1 MGNFLVIVPTSPDG
15 MRRFDAGV
23 DAARRLKQQIPRDT
37 VTTPWARAAA
47 FPRQNGSGGRIVCD
61 PQTGSW
67 LLASGT
73 WFHSANPGLGDES
86 VLLKRYREAGAQQ
99 LAAELEGFF
108 VLVVADGRS
117 REVNVITDVAGSCH
131 CFIRN
136 FTDAVAISGSSLLL
150 AGLGDFSL
158 DVTACQEYLR
168 TGIIYQDRTLF
179 KEVRK
184 LGPAR
189 IFRFA
194 NGELKG
200 EEQYW
205 NARQLEP
212 DSLAGEAAVEQLWN
226 ALNGA
231 ASAVAKRFGHPVCDL
246 TGGYDSRAM
255 LAAFLPTS
263 ARLGTTVS
271 GRDEDADVIVSR
283 TIAQA
288 YNLPHQQFLPTAP
301 AFEKVA
307 QAAELT
313 DAEYDPVDYA
323 RTMQVHQA
331 LAKQFDISING
342 SYGEIARGYWWE
354 LLVPNTGK
362 RGKLDSR
369 KLAQARYGAS
379 DAVGLLFPPDQRLD
393 IVSHFARVVDESNAG
408 LYATPNTFQMD
419 HAYLTMRMQRW
430 QGRIASS
437 TNQVW
442 PCLSPFMFRPVLGA
456 MMEARPELRK
466 RSLMIRQMLA
476 RYQPKLANFPL
487 EHGYP
492 AVPANLKNLPRFL
505 PLLHY
510 YAERVKSRLGMRAK
524 PSASI
529 RPARLELWQVPEV
542 VELLR
547 PEKMK
552 TSGLLDASALRD
564 FLLRSREE
572 NFAHGAEWQRL
583 LGLEYI
589 LSRLSS

>member
-1 MGNFLVIVPTSPDG
+1 MGNFLVIVPTTPDG
-15 MRRFDAGV
+15 MRQFQAGI
-23 DAARRLKQQIPRDT
+23 DAARKLKQQTPRDT
-37 VTTPWARAAA
+37 VTVPWAGAAA

-73 WFHSANPGLGDES
+73 WFHAANPGSGDES
-86 VLLKRYREAGAQQ
+86 VVLKRYLEAGPGQ

-108 VLVVADGRS
+108 AIVIGDGRS

-131 CFIRN
+131 CFVRE
-136 FTDAVAISGSSLLL
+136 FPDAIAISGSSLLL
-150 AGLGDFSL
+150 AALADSSL
-158 DVTACQEYLR
+158 DPTACQEYLR

-189 IFRFA
+189 ILRFV
-194 NGELKG
+194 NGKRKS
-200 EEQYW
+200 EEPYW
-205 NARQLEP
+205 TAKNLQPNAL
-212 DSLAGEAAVEQLWN
+212 SGEAAVEKLWGT
-226 ALNGA
+226 LNDA
-231 ASAVAKRFGHPVCDL
+231 AGVVAKRFGHPVCDL

-255 LAAFLPTS
+255 LAAFLPTG
-263 ARLGTTVS
+263 AKLGTTVS

-288 YNLPHQQFLPTAP
+288 YNLPHQQFVPTVP

-307 QAAELT
+307 QAALLT
-313 DAEYDPVDYA
+313 DGEYDPVDYA
-323 RTMQVHQA
+323 RTVQVHRA

-354 LLVPNTGK
+354 LLVPHTGQ
-362 RGKLDSR
+362 RTKLDSG
-369 KLAQARYGAS
+369 KLAAARYGAS
-379 DAVGLLFPPDQRLD
+379 EAVGLLFPPEQRLD
-393 IVSHFARVVDESNAG
+393 IVTHFARVVDESNAG
-408 LYATPNTFQMD
+408 LYDTPNTFQMD

-442 PCLSPFMFRPVLGA
+442 PCLSPFMFRPVLAA

-466 RSLMIRQMLA
+466 RSLMIRKMLA
-476 RYQPKLANFPL
+476 RFQTKLANFPL

-492 AVPANLKNLPRFL
+492 AVPATLANLPRFL

-510 YAERVKSRLGMRAK
+510 YGERAKSRLGIRAK
-524 PSASI
+524 EKASS
-529 RPARLELWQVPEV
+529 RLARLELWKSPEV
-542 VELLR
+542 IELFR
-547 PEKMK
+547 PERMK
-552 TSGLLDASALRD
+552 TSGLLDAAAMRD
-564 FLLRSREE
+564 FIARSREE
-572 NFAHGAEWQRL
+572 NFSHNAEWQRL

-589 LSRLSS
+589 LTQV